1 MDVWNIAQKTLTLS
15 PGAPAGPGGP
25 IGPVIPRMPSLPGA
39 PSVPLAPWSPWDKS
53 LLSVLRICALQF
65 NCCEWVLS
73 FLSGTALSSKRC
85 ITSTHSVTLKTWQ
98 TSSTTLARHSLKSGR
113 TLSARGTCGTSI
125 TLRKQEKSDLIYSS
139 GLWFTFW
146 DILWILLSHV

>member
-53 LLSVLRICALQF
+53 LLSVLCPSIHL
-65 NCCEWVLS
+65 L
-73 FLSGTALSSKRC
+73 
-85 ITSTHSVTLKTWQ
+85 TLI
-98 TSSTTLARHSLKSGR
+98 AVNEH
-113 TLSARGTCGTSI
+113 
-125 TLRKQEKSDLIYSS
+125 
-139 GLWFTFW
+139 
-146 DILWILLSHV
+146 